1 MYNSY
6 MPSIT
11 PHLPSQPVPSL
22 LLSEQLCFAL
32 YSTMLGMNKVYRKS
46 LQPLGI
52 TYPQYLVLMVLWE
65 RDAMM
70 VSEIG
75 ERLFLDSATLTPL
88 LKRMEKQELLQ
99 RVRAKADE
107 RQVIISLT
115 SKGHELQIPAK
126 TMAVGVFCAT
136 ESTPDEL
143 IALRDSLLI
152 LRKRL
157 FKNA

>member
-1 MYNSY
+1 
-6 MPSIT
+6 MPSHT
-11 PHLPSQPVPSL
+11 PPLPSQSEPSL

-46 LQPLGI
+46 LQPLSI

-65 RDAMM
+65 RDAMT

-107 RQVIISLT
+107 RKVIISLT
-115 SKGHELQIPAK
+115 SKGRELQTPAK
-126 TMAVGVFCAT
+126 TMAAGVFCAT

-143 IALRDSLLI
+143 MALRDSLLI